1 MIKLLIIII
10 CITCIGAQ
18 ERKPDMTAAIY
29 EPQYGDLMA
38 ELKQMDVTNE
48 EILIRMDSLNIS
60 SAWIASNVSSV
71 LYESIMQ
78 VALLKSINA
87 SVVSTA
93 INTSFQVK
101 QLASIN
107 ASSALTQVDVSRTG
121 PLFEV
126 LGKIELDLS
135 SDGSLYG
142 KLIEIENNLN
152 ELVELNRFINKT
164 NAISADRLNLL
175 VETAADQSNYLKE
188 QTELLVTINDT
199 TVVQSNKQTELLT
212 EISNSLKDEAFKK
225 KVLDAIESTKFD
237 INTPAMQGVQIDF
250 DSCEINPI
258 EPIGSPINCE
268 GMETEEIK
276 QEGVKMKPI
285 RTEL

>member
-1 MIKLLIIII
+1 MIKILVIII
-10 CITCIGAQ
+10 CVICVSAQ
-18 ERKPDMTAAIY
+18 ERQPDLTAAIY
-29 EPQYGDLMA
+29 EPQYGDLMD
-38 ELKQMDVTNE
+38 ELRRMDVTNE
-48 EILIRMDSLNIS
+48 EILLRMDSLNAS
-60 SAWIASNVSSV
+60 SAWIASNASSL

-126 LGKIELDLS
+126 LGKIELDVS
-135 SDGSLYG
+135 SDGAMYG
-142 KLIEIENNLN
+142 KMIEIENNLN

-164 NAISADRLNLL
+164 NAISAERLNLL
-175 VETAADQSNYLKE
+175 VETAADQSNYFKE
-188 QTELLVTINDT
+188 QTELLVAINDT
-199 TVVQSNKQTELLT
+199 SVKQTELLT
-212 EISNSLKDEAFKK
+212 DISNSLKDDAFKK
-225 KVLDAIESTKFD
+225 KVLDAIEGTKFD
-237 INTPAMQGVQIDF
+237 LNTPAMQGVQIDF

-276 QEGVKMKPI
+276 QEGVKIRPI